1 MIKLFT
7 SITVMSG
14 TKIDSS
20 GEALFLRSRKQ
31 ILNNTEEVNFNPDM
45 ILTKILIKSSNNIN
59 QK

>member
-1 MIKLFT
+1 
-7 SITVMSG
+7 MSG